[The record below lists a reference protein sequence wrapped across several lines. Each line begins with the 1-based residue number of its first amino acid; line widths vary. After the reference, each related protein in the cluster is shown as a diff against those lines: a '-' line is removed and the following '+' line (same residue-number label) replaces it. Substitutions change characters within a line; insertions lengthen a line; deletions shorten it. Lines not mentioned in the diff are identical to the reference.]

1 MQKKWILRVIVLLG
15 VFVSSLLI
23 VAPAMAIWVWCDVD
37 PTLNIDGH
45 VVSLQTSI
53 QGDPQEIN
61 GKIKFSVSV
70 PDGIK
75 SSVVSCDHD
84 AKVKI
89 SGGKGTQVQ
98 VFVDIKTKTTYIDQL
113 MVFVDGT
120 QVVFD
125 KGTTDGELVCS
136 FIAP

>member
-84 AKVKI
+84 AN
-89 SGGKGTQVQ
+89 
-98 VFVDIKTKTTYIDQL
+98 IDQL